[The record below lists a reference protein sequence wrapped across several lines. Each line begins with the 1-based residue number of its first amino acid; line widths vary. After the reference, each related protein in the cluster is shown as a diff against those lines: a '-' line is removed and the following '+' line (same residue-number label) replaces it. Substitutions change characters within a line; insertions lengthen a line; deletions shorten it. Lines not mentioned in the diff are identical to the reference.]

1 MIEPTEEAIEKARDL
16 VSNGIPQA
24 VGYRIMMKPLEFTT
38 ELTMSEKKKFET
50 LGKIGFQDK
59 TKNEA
64 DKHSKGTYFGLV
76 LHVGDFAYKT
86 EQLGKDKWVQ
96 EGDVAVFDRYAGV
109 ELEIPPGS
117 GNKYRFVNDESILGK
132 MR

>member
-1 MIEPTEEAIEKARDL
+1 MIEPTEQAIEKARDL
-16 VSNGIPQA
+16 VSNGVPEA
-24 VGYRIMMKPLEFTT
+24 AGYRIMMKPLEFTT
-38 ELTMSEKKKFET
+38 ELTTSESQKYEALAKA
-50 LGKIGFQDK
+50 GFQSK
-59 TKNEA
+59 TKDEA
-64 DKHSKGTYFGLV
+64 EKHSKGTYFGLV
-76 LHVGDFAYKT
+76 LHVGNFAYKT

-117 GNKYRFVNDESILGK
+117 GKKYRFVNDESILGR